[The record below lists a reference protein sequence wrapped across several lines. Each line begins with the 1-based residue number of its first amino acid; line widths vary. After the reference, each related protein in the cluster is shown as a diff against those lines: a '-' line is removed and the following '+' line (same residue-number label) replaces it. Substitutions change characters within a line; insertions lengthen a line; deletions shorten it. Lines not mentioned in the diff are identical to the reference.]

1 MTDIF
6 DMIIT
11 GIMIWAAVHI
21 VGRILHW
28 FLEVYRHNQNRR
40 EYNRA
45 LTMGYEIQY
54 LKNEIDKKFV
64 VVDIERNNDQLYAYN
79 NSTKTFLY
87 QGKTLDELKTGIEER
102 FPGVHLMLTEKSENL
117 FKSDLAKL
125 RSRKDTQE

>member
-40 EYNRA
+40 EYNQA
-45 LTMGYEIQY
+45 LTMGYEIQN

-102 FPGVHLMLTEKSENL
+102 FLGVHLMLTEKSENL

>member
-45 LTMGYEIQY
+45 LTMGYEIQN